1 MLKRQITKGSAMN
14 YLRSHFAVYLTVA
27 LFVLMSPCACL
38 ATESDSTG
46 HVSEELRG
54 QAVDAL
60 RETLDRESRW
70 VKVHAAEFL
79 LALDHSQGVAEVF
92 AKELDESLD
101 VPEYRI
107 GIWRVLSRAAIQ
119 EEQRS
124 EWTTKIRDVFL
135 DEGAPDRAHA
145 AETLGKLDYIV
156 REQGDELFDRVAQ
169 SDSDSLS
176 VNVRWVLANSE
187 HEGAE
192 ARLAKMLE
200 SDQAE
205 IRGGAAYALRFRP
218 EVSPAVREKLAAAA
232 ERESTDSTARIYLIS
247 AATVHAGDDRQESLK
262 DQLRGYINTGANTGT
277 DDEKFEAC
285 MALAQIGTIDD
296 LPSLTH
302 LLQGKSA
309 DVRSGAAY
317 AILRIDRR
325 QPRGVSMLD
334 WLVIAV
340 YAMGMLAVGWYYARR
355 TKNTEDYLLG
365 GRTMNPLA
373 VGLSMFAS
381 LLSTLS
387 YLSVP
392 GEMIKHGP
400 AILLGALV
408 PLPFVY
414 WIVGWYVVPYIMKLQ
429 VTSAYEILE
438 SRLGLTVRMIGSIMF
453 LLLRISWMAAIL
465 YATTSKVLVPMMGLS
480 QSATLPLC
488 AMLGVIT
495 VIYTSM
501 GGLRAVVLTDVIQTA
516 ILLGAAILTFVLC
529 ITALDAAGSWWPT
542 EWPSHWPEPSWG
554 LDSSL
559 RTSFFAAV
567 ISMFTWWICTSGSDQ
582 MAIQRYLATRDVKAA
597 RTVLATSLI
606 LNVVVIG
613 LLSLLGLA
621 LLAFFSSHPHL
632 VFDGQAIF
640 ADSDQLFPRFIVTQ
654 LPVGVSGLAIA
665 GLLAAA
671 MSSLSSG
678 VNSSCSVITVDF
690 VDRFRNR
697 GDKQAETDHVRLAK
711 FVSVVVGVVVVLLS
725 TFVGSVE
732 GNLTDISI
740 KVTNLLVAPLFG
752 LFFMA
757 MFVPWATSRGTIVG
771 GVFGLVTVSTISF
784 WQEFSGTQGI
794 GILWAM
800 PLSLVVQ
807 VTVGCLA
814 SLSFRQPSN
823 PG

>member
-1 MLKRQITKGSAMN
+1 MNCIRTLVLIGLFTASYGSVDPV
-14 YLRSHFAVYLTVA
+14 S
-27 LFVLMSPCACL
+27 CL
-38 ATESDSTG
+38 ATESDQSQP
-46 HVSEELRG
+46 VSEELRSR
-54 QAVDAL
+54 AVDVL
-60 RETLDRESRW
+60 RQTLECESRW

-79 LALDHSQGVAEVF
+79 LALDHPQGVAEAF
-92 AKELDESLD
+92 AKELDESDD
-101 VPEYRI
+101 VLEYRI
-107 GIWRVLSRAAIQ
+107 GVWRVLSRVALQ
-119 EEQRS
+119 EEHRDK
-124 EWTTKIRDVFL
+124 WITKIRDVLHDEDAL
-135 DEGAPDRAHA
+135 DRLHA
-145 AETLGKLDYIV
+145 AETLGKLGYIA
-156 REQGDELFDRVAQ
+156 REQGDELFDRISQ
-169 SDSDSLS
+169 SNDGPLL
-176 VNVRWVLANSE
+176 VYARWVLANSGME
-187 HEGAE
+187 AAITQLAE
-192 ARLAKMLE
+192 LLA
-200 SDQAE
+200 SDQVE
-205 IRGGAAYALRFRP
+205 TREGTAYALRFLP
-218 EVSPAVREKLAAAA
+218 ELSPVNYDKLKTAVESEPSDSPAHVYLLSATAVHGSGDLKKPSKDWLLDYAA
-232 ERESTDSTARIYLIS
+232 
-247 AATVHAGDDRQESLK
+247 
-262 DQLRGYINTGANTGT
+262 TGT
-277 DDEKFEAC
+277 DGEKFEAC
-285 MALAQIGTIDD
+285 MALAQIGTNDD
-296 LPSLTH
+296 LPILER
-302 LLQGKSA
+302 LLLDKSA

-325 QPRGVSMLD
+325 RSQSMTSLD
-334 WLVIAV
+334 WSVIGA
-340 YAMGMLAVGWYYARR
+340 YALGMLAIGWYYARR
-355 TKNTEDYLLG
+355 TANTEDYLLG
-365 GRTMNPLA
+365 SRTMNPRT
-373 VGLSMFAS
+373 VGLSMFAT

-438 SRLGLTVRMIGSIMF
+438 SRLGLSVRMIGSTMF
-453 LLLRISWMAAIL
+453 LLLRLVWMAAIL
-465 YATTSKVLVPMMGLS
+465 YATASKVLVPMMGLS

-488 AMLGVIT
+488 AMLGIIT

-516 ILLGAAILTFVLC
+516 ILLSAAILTFVLC
-529 ITALDAAGSWWPT
+529 IMALDTGSSWWPT

-559 RTSFFAAV
+559 RTSFSAAA

-582 MAIQRYLATRDVKAA
+582 MAIQRYLATRDAKAA

-632 VFDGQAIF
+632 VFDGQAIL

-711 FVSVVVGVVVVLLS
+711 YVSVEVGIVVVLLS

-771 GVFGLVTVSTISF
+771 AVFGLVTVTIISF
-784 WQEFSGTQGI
+784 WQELFGTQGI

-800 PLSLVVQ
+800 PISLVVQ
-807 VTVGCLA
+807 VIVGCLA

-823 PG
+823 RDAS